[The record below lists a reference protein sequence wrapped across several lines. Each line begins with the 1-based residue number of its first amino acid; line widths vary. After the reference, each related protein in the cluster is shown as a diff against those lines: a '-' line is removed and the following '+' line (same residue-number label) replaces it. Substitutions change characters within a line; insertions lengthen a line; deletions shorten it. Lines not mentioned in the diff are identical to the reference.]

1 MKYSGWE
8 LNFFDKS
15 TNFRKYQ
22 FDLIRKYI
30 KGEILEV
37 GPGNGVLAKDYLLKY
52 FNKIFL
58 SEIDS
63 KLFKKLIKK
72 FRQEKKIKV
81 FNKKINKINKN
92 FDTIIYSDVVEHIKE
107 DKKEILSAI
116 SKLKK
121 NGRLI
126 IIVPAF
132 QYLYSDYDKS
142 IGHFKRY
149 KKRDFLDLSNK
160 YKIKCEKMIYFDVT
174 GYLFLGLKKIFNL
187 NHKKNLGLG
196 TFLWNFLIPVS
207 KLLDRMIFYSFG
219 KSLLCV
225 YKK

>member
-72 FRQEKKIKV
+72 FRQEKK
-81 FNKKINKINKN
+81 
-92 FDTIIYSDVVEHIKE
+92 
-107 DKKEILSAI
+107 
-116 SKLKK
+116 
-121 NGRLI
+121 
-126 IIVPAF
+126 
-132 QYLYSDYDKS
+132 
-142 IGHFKRY
+142 
-149 KKRDFLDLSNK
+149 
-160 YKIKCEKMIYFDVT
+160 
-174 GYLFLGLKKIFNL
+174 
-187 NHKKNLGLG
+187 
-196 TFLWNFLIPVS
+196 
-207 KLLDRMIFYSFG
+207 
-219 KSLLCV
+219 
-225 YKK
+225 

>member
-15 TNFRKYQ
+15 TNFRRYQ

-30 KGEILEV
+30 KGDILEV

-72 FRQEKKIKV
+72 FKQEKKIKV

-174 GYLFLGLKKIFNL
+174 GYIFLGLKKIFNL
-187 NHKKNLGLG
+187 SHKKNLGLG

-207 KLLDRMIFYSFG
+207 KLLDRMIFHSFG